1 MRSNVPCGMAGAGV
15 VIRAWLPEKKT
26 CLVFDRLRGMVSA
39 ILLQPESMRHVQHGA
54 LISYEI
60 SSRGS
65 FQGDR
70 FFLQQVQLCAQPAEW
85 AHQDILF
92 VHHVLEL
99 CASFVPPH
107 LGDRA
112 VFEHMLGLYNP
123 LNGYQQDPVLGRLV
137 FLVQF
142 FLLIGWY
149 PDEDTSAINRLI
161 SRVPGTMV
169 TVREQEFLRS
179 SLVKWLRR
187 CVALH
192 PLAPSFKT
200 VTFFEVVRYYEL

>member
-1 MRSNVPCGMAGAGV
+1 MRSNFPSGIAGAGV
-15 VIRAWLPEKKT
+15 VIRAWLPEKKS
-26 CLVFDRLRGMVSA
+26 CLVFDRLRGVIRG

-60 SSRGS
+60 SSQISSG
-65 FQGDR
+65 GER
-70 FFLQQVQLCAQPAEW
+70 FYLQQVQLCAQPAQW

-107 LGDRA
+107 LSDRA
-112 VFEHMLGLYNP
+112 IFEHMLGLYNP
-123 LNGYQQDPVLGRLV
+123 LDGHHQDPVLGRLI
-137 FLVQF
+137 FLAQF
-142 FLLIGWY
+142 FLIIGWY
-149 PDEDTSAINRLI
+149 PDEDTCAINRLI
-161 SRVPGTMV
+161 SRVSGTMV
-169 TVREQEFLRS
+169 TVGEQESLRS

-200 VTFFEVVRYYEL
+200 VTFFEVVRYYET